1 MSNWQINT
9 CHVHLFNKCLLVTY
23 NVPDTG
29 RQQQVSEIS
38 ALLELVEEQDRQ
50 AITHNSIIAAV
61 MGESR
66 AFCGQGDQKRPF
78 LKKKLGT

>member
-1 MSNWQINT
+1 M
-9 CHVHLFNKCLLVTY
+9 
-23 NVPDTG
+23 
-29 RQQQVSEIS
+29 SEIS
-38 ALLELVEEQDRQ
+38 ALLESVKKQDRQ